1 VSARA
6 RLPNRRQ
13 SETLDFE
20 HGGHRFT
27 LTGSRFP
34 GGDIVE
40 LFLSSLV
47 GSPREFNR
55 GGTSFVCPITQGG
68 NYARS
73 QGFAVSLS
81 GAGTNAQGVIL
92 CNQPR
97 VLDIAA
103 RGGRFSEKAPEYIV
117 DEVIAKL
124 QTLLD

>member
-1 VSARA
+1 MDR
-6 RLPNRRQ
+6 
-13 SETLDFE
+13 
-20 HGGHRFT
+20 
-27 LTGSRFP
+27 
-34 GGDIVE
+34 GDIYHVDLDPTRGKE
-40 LFLSSLV
+40 QQGARYVLIV
-47 GSPREFNR
+47 SPRDFNR

-81 GAGTNAQGVIL
+81 RAGTNAQGVIL

-97 VLDIAA
+97 TLDIAA
-103 RGGRFSEKAPEYIV
+103 RGGRFSEKAPV

>member
-1 VSARA
+1 MDR
-6 RLPNRRQ
+6 
-13 SETLDFE
+13 
-20 HGGHRFT
+20 
-27 LTGSRFP
+27 
-34 GGDIVE
+34 GDIYHVDLDPTKGKE
-40 LFLSSLV
+40 QQGARYVLIV
-47 GSPREFNR
+47 SPRDFNR

-97 VLDIAA
+97 TLDIAA
-103 RGGRFSEKAPEYIV
+103 RGGRFSGKAPEYIV

>member
-1 VSARA
+1 VVVAE
-6 RLPNRRQ
+6 LPFDPQ
-13 SETLDFE
+13 
-20 HGGHRFT
+20 
-27 LTGSRFP
+27 
-34 GGDIVE
+34 
-40 LFLSSLV
+40 
-47 GSPREFNR
+47 PRDFNR
-55 GGTSFVCPITQGG
+55 GGTSLVCPITQGG

-97 VLDIAA
+97 TLDIAA
-103 RGGRFSEKAPEYIV
+103 RGGRFSEKVSEYIV